1 MKEKKAH
8 LTWREKI
15 SLSQKKRWEKLN
27 DFKNYNSSKNFLF
40 QRYAKFKE
48 VKDLKYIVFHLE
60 LLFQA
65 EKMQKGIKRG
75 NQNG

>member
-1 MKEKKAH
+1 MKEKKY

-15 SLSQKKRWEKLN
+15 SISQKKRWEKIN
-27 DFKNYNSSKNFLF
+27 DFKNYNNAKSFLF

-48 VKDLKYIVFHLE
+48 LKDLKYIVFHLE
-60 LLFQA
+60 LMFQA

-75 NQNG
+75 N